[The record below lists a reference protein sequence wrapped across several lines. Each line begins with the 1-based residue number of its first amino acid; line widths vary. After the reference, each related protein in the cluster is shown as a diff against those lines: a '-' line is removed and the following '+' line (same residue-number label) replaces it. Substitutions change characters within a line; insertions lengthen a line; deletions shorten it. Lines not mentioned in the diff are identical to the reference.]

1 MSDTAVF
8 VLVGFFL
15 FVSGLVVA
23 SLAILLPL
31 YFLFRSWENYYC
43 AHLNALATNMNI
55 AFTNLCGALN
65 MKVEH
70 KFMKSFDEDDEDEDS
85 IEEDDNDIP
94 RR

>member
-1 MSDTAVF
+1 MSDLAVF

-23 SLAILLPL
+23 SVSILLPL

-43 AHLNALATNMNI
+43 SHLNALATNMNI

-70 KFMKSFDEDDEDEDS
+70 KFMKSFDEDDDDES
-85 IEEDDNDIP
+85 MEEDDNDIP